1 MIGGQLEQLL
11 NRESFQSFES
21 FRNHMLAKMG
31 KDKGSGRANRPSRA
45 DEAGSPQH
53 PSSTDTDMAS
63 KFCLIIFKNIFS
75 NQIRVFFN
83 IAE

>member
-1 MIGGQLEQLL
+1 
-11 NRESFQSFES
+11 
-21 FRNHMLAKMG
+21 MLAKMG

-63 KFCLIIFKNIFS
+63 KFCLIIFKNIVS
-75 NQIRVFFN
+75 
-83 IAE
+83 